1 MKKISG
7 VIMDWAGTAVDY
19 GCFAPLNAFLKV
31 FSEEKGIDI
40 TYRQAREPMGL
51 LKIDHIKAILS
62 MPEVNEKFRA
72 LYKRDWNK
80 GDVDE
85 MYASFEKHL
94 FASLKDF
101 TTPIPGVLE
110 TMAMLREQ
118 GIKIGSTT
126 GYTAKMMEIVRPG
139 AEAKGYRVDN
149 LVTPNEV
156 PAGRPAPYMIYKNM
170 IDLAI
175 PSVDQVVKVGDTIA
189 DIKEGVNAKVWS
201 VGIVTGS
208 NEMGVSE
215 EEYNSRPAEEWESLK
230 KEVRDDKRLA
240 GQIAGVHRRNG
251 HRAFHADSA
260 LSARDVADLR
270 RRVRAERLAHLQAFR
285 QLKFLPEQRIRL
297 SAGDGSA
304 QGNLLRGDFRAARR
318 IHPCEHL
325 QRLCG
330 RAAGIQLHNR
340 AHIQPPALHG
350 GIHMLHPRLCLYAT
364 FRLRAQIGRAHV

>member
-80 GDVDE
+80 RDVDE
-85 MYASFEKHL
+85 MYTSFEKHL

-170 IDLAI
+170 PFLQIVLNL
-175 PSVDQVVKVGDTIA
+175 PFFLVGF
-189 DIKEGVNAKVWS
+189 GAKILFFAS
-201 VGIVTGS
+201 KGFGR
-208 NEMGVSE
+208 
-215 EEYNSRPAEEWESLK
+215 EY
-230 KEVRDDKRLA
+230 LA
-240 GQIAGVHRRNG
+240 GIKNGFQISRKNKKVRFSMRN
-251 HRAFHADSA
+251 
-260 LSARDVADLR
+260 
-270 RRVRAERLAHLQAFR
+270 
-285 QLKFLPEQRIRL
+285 LPRY
-297 SAGDGSA
+297 
-304 QGNLLRGDFRAARR
+304 
-318 IHPCEHL
+318 
-325 QRLCG
+325 
-330 RAAGIQLHNR
+330 IQLQFELWIN
-340 AHIQPPALHG
+340 I
-350 GIHMLHPRLCLYAT
+350 
-364 FRLRAQIGRAHV
+364 FRRFAG